1 MTLLTQLIS
10 LLDQGKNII
19 LHGPGGVGKSY
30 AICHLVAHY
39 REKNNM
45 TIASTPVT
53 ALTGVAAVV
62 LSQSGAK
69 ARTLHSWAGIGT
81 GEKEADT
88 LAKLILDDTKKKGR
102 WKAAWMLVI
111 DEVSMLSQALF
122 DKLDYIGRVVR
133 ETDLPFGGI
142 QLVLSGDFLQNP
154 PVKAKFVFTSEKWAM
169 TPFVWV
175 DLTIPKRYS
184 DPTWFERLLRF
195 RKAKHTSEDWAFLE
209 TRYHAWNDL
218 LRKADNGEVMIL
230 PTILRG
236 TKVAVEDEN
245 MGKLAELPGDAKEY
259 VVRYS
264 FSPKRGGH
272 VNRAYIIKLFEEQI
286 PHTVYLK
293 VGAQVM
299 LRYNIDVD
307 AGLVNGSRGV
317 VTAIEPAGV
326 EVLWVNGLK
335 TIVELNVWGMEDDD
349 GIYTCT
355 QIPLILAWAITIH
368 RAQSATLDCV
378 VVDLANLFGEGQGYV
393 GLSRVR
399 SESGLYI
406 SGMTTPSKIFAS
418 KQALTYLDSIEASK
432 VEAILPE
439 VITRKGE

>member
-10 LLDQGKNII
+10 LLDQGKNIV

-30 AICHLVAHY
+30 AICHLVDYY
-39 REKNNM
+39 RTKNNM

-69 ARTLHSWAGIGT
+69 ARTLHSWAGIGK
-81 GEKEADT
+81 GEGQAEF
-88 LAKLILDDTKKKGR
+88 LAKNILDDPKKKGR
-102 WKAAWMLVI
+102 WRAAWLLVI
-111 DEVSMLSQALF
+111 DEVSMLSQDLF

-142 QLVLSGDFLQNP
+142 QLILSGDFLQNP
-154 PVKAKFVFTSEKWAM
+154 PVKAKFVFTSEKWM
-169 TPFVWV
+169 VTPFVWI
-175 DLTIPKRYS
+175 DLSIPKRYS
-184 DPTWFERLLRF
+184 DEVWFQRLLRF
-195 RKAKHTSEDWAFLE
+195 RKAEHTAEDWAFLE
-209 TRYHAWNDL
+209 SRYDAWNVL
-218 LRKADNGEVMIL
+218 LREVEAGKVMIL

-236 TKVAVEDEN
+236 TRVEVADEN
-245 MGKLAELPGDAKEY
+245 QGELDKLPGKASEY
-259 VVRYS
+259 VVRYT
-264 FSPKRGGH
+264 FSPKKGGH
-272 VNRAYIIKLFEEQI
+272 VNRQYIIKLFEDQI

-307 AGLVNGSRGV
+307 SGLVNGSRGV
-317 VTAIEPAGV
+317 VTGIEPAGV
-326 EVLWVNGLK
+326 EVMWINGLK
-335 TIVELNVWGMEDDD
+335 TVVQLNVWMLEDDD

-355 QIPLILAWAITIH
+355 QIPLILAWSITIH
-368 RAQSATLDCV
+368 KAQSSTLDCV
-378 VVDLANLFGEGQGYV
+378 VVDLAKLFGEGQGYV

-418 KQALTYLDSIEASK
+418 KQALAYLDSVQASK
-432 VEAILPE
+432 TEGVLPE
-439 VITRKGE
+439 VTVRKSE